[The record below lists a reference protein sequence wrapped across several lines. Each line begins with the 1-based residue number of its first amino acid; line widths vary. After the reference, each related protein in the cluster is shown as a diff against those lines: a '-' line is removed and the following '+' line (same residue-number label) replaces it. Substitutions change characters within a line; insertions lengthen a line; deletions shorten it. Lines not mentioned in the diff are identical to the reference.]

1 MFINYCDNRYCGV
14 HLMGGPS
21 EREYREKLDKIKRKL
36 NSRADDL
43 KNQFE
48 KIEKAKVDLLKK
60 TKEIKHDAE
69 HELCKMEDDIVKS
82 KDLAPESK
90 RRLKFEVDILKG
102 EIREKYTDV
111 ETRIAE
117 AIVPS

>member
-1 MFINYCDNRYCGV
+1 
-14 HLMGGPS
+14 MGGTS
-21 EREYREKLDKIKRKL
+21 EREYREKLDKMKQKL
-36 NSRADDL
+36 NNKTKDV

-60 TKEIKHDAE
+60 TKEIKHDTE
-69 HELCKMEDDIVKS
+69 QEIYKIENDIAKS

-90 RRLKFEVDILKG
+90 RRLQLEVDMLKS
-102 EIREKYTDV
+102 ETREKYTEL
-111 ETRIAE
+111 ETQIAE

>member
-1 MFINYCDNRYCGV
+1 
-14 HLMGGPS
+14 MGGLS
-21 EREYREKLDKIKRKL
+21 EREYKEKLGKIKQKL
-36 NSRADDL
+36 SSKAGDI

-60 TKEIKHDAE
+60 TKEMKHDAE
-69 HELCKMEDDIVKS
+69 REICKIEDNIAKS

-90 RRLKFEVDILKG
+90 RRLHFEIDVLKS
-102 EIREKYTDV
+102 EIREHYSEL

-117 AIVPS
+117 AVVPA